1 MIIFKKTKFGNIGL
15 EEKGGSIT
23 KLVFENDSRKI
34 EGETCLFNEKTASS
48 VLKEAFRQLDEYFD
62 GKRTEFD
69 LPLAPQGTPFMKSV
83 WEALC
88 DIPYGE
94 TATYKDIAIAV
105 GSPKAYRAV
114 GMANNRNPI
123 GIIVPCHR
131 VIGCSG
137 KLVGYAGG
145 TDLKYKLLRLENKK
159 FTEK

>member
-15 EEKGGSIT
+15 EEKDGFIT
-23 KLVFENDSRKI
+23 KLAFENDSRKI
-34 EGETCLFNEKTASS
+34 EGETCLFDEKGSS
-48 VLKEAFRQLDEYFD
+48 PVLKEAFRQLDEYFD
-62 GKRTEFD
+62 GRRTEFD
-69 LPLAPQGTPFMKSV
+69 LPLAPQGTPFMKAV

-88 DIPYGE
+88 TIPYGE

-131 VIGCSG
+131 VIGCNG

>member
-69 LPLAPQGTPFMKSV
+69 LPLAPQGTPFMKKFGTRFVIFLTVRRRPIKTLQSLSAV
-83 WEALC
+83 RRLIGRSAWRTTEIRSESLSLV
-88 DIPYGE
+88 
-94 TATYKDIAIAV
+94 IA
-105 GSPKAYRAV
+105 
-114 GMANNRNPI
+114 
-123 GIIVPCHR
+123 
-131 VIGCSG
+131 
-137 KLVGYAGG
+137 
-145 TDLKYKLLRLENKK
+145 
-159 FTEK
+159 